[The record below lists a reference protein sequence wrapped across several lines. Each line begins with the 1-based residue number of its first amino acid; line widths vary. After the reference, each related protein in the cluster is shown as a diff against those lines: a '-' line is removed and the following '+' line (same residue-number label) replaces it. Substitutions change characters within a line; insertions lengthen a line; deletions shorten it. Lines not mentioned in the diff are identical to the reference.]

1 MLRLALL
8 LIVSLLTASEAWMVG
23 TVGRAVRPSG
33 FSTIL
38 RATAAD
44 VISAAKAAE
53 AKFGKGSP
61 EAMVAWSEVEEVNSA
76 STPDMSSLDE
86 ECDITTSACEEYQTK
101 MAQLEELLKENSK
114 TFEKMK
120 KLANDV
126 KEVPRAVKTASVV
139 PSKESHLTPYAAS
152 ALQTA
157 IAEAKAA
164 TKKFGGT
171 SPEAAVAWDNVEE
184 LSASDNSSAQQP
196 SLSDECLVDMVEAC
210 EALEEL
216 QNKVITEMHKTGSY

>member
-1 MLRLALL
+1 MQFFAVLALV
-8 LIVSLLTASEAWMVG
+8 LIGQSFAW
-23 TVGRAVRPSG
+23 TVGPS
-33 FSTIL
+33 SMRSA
-38 RATAAD
+38 RATRFSSILSATPAD
-44 VISAAKAAE
+44 VINAAKATE
-53 AKFGKGSP
+53 EKFGKGSP

-86 ECDITTSACEEYQTK
+86 ECDITTTACEEYQTK

-120 KLANDV
+120 KLAEDV
-126 KEVPRAVKTASVV
+126 KNVPANVKMASVV
-139 PSKESHLTPYAAS
+139 PGKESHLTPYASS

-164 TKKFGGT
+164 TKKFGAT

-184 LSASDNSSAQQP
+184 LSASDNSSATAP

-216 QNKVITEMHKTGSY
+216 QNKVISEMHK